1 MYFVL
6 WCSLYVLVTFSEKP
20 QAEEVLPLPVSSFP
34 PPLSQPLTIP
44 PSSPFQ
50 RALLP
55 SPSHILTTRS
65 SSFHLMSPNPP
76 PQQTSRPF
84 TPPPRLPSPQHTEKR
99 TRARARAWGKSLSP
113 GRPEV
118 EVARLGPIPLRQ
130 CHELEEHRHPLQL
143 PEAPLQRRARRR
155 PEAHHRLDGH
165 RGRGWATTSG
175 GTWPRTWW
183 RIKWRTKW
191 VECC

>member
-1 MYFVL
+1 MRNPKQKKF
-6 WCSLYVLVTFSEKP
+6 CHFQFHPSH
-20 QAEEVLPLPVSSFP
+20 
-34 PPLSQPLTIP
+34 P
-44 PSSPFQ
+44 PSHSLSPFPH
-50 RALLP
+50 LHP
-55 SPSHILTTRS
+55 FKEP
-65 SSFHLMSPNPP
+65 SFHLLPTSSPLVLPP
-76 PQQTSRPF
+76 FISCLPTL
-84 TPPPRLPSPQHTEKR
+84 PPNKRHVPSPLHHVSRLPNTRRNARVRALARGGSRSP
-99 TRARARAWGKSLSP
+99 P